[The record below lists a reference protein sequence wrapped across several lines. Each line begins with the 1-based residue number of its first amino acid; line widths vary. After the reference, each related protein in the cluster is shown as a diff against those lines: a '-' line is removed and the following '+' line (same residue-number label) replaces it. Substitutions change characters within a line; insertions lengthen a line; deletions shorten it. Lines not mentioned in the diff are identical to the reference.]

1 MKWVSLIK
9 IRLKIQH
16 SCSETVNLLSKFVVR
31 AFQFSG
37 GNRVDIEQDYFSLVI
52 AKAKSTYFYF
62 NRLIL
67 YVFELHRTIQRS
79 ND

>member
-9 IRLKIQH
+9 IRLKIQQ

-31 AFQFSG
+31 TFQLSY
-37 GNRVDIEQDYFSLVI
+37 GNRLDIKQDYFSLVFV
-52 AKAKSTYFYF
+52 KAKSTYFYF

-67 YVFELHRTIQRS
+67 YVF
-79 ND
+79 